1 MLRLCNF
8 LQSKN
13 DRFLRSTE
21 KSIVTWRSDVM
32 KNSIQSTG
40 ILERKRTW
48 ILSFCQNLS
57 KNSNMTKHNMWA
69 AAFIYLEDVGS
80 TPTPFYSSGFG
91 TFQHENLSRFGVPF
105 ISFWSRFVG
114 ETNYIFLK
122 SCHRSHQLF
131 NVNQCGC
138 TYISNKETLL
148 HVP

>member
-1 MLRLCNF
+1 MYPFPRIRHGYWHMLRLCKF

-13 DRFLRSTE
+13 DRLLRSTE

-32 KNSIQSTG
+32 KNNIQSTG

-48 ILSFCQNLS
+48 ILRFCQNLS

-91 TFQHENLSRFGVPF
+91 TFQHDRSIPF
-105 ISFWSRFVG
+105 WSPLHLVLISFCRW
-114 ETNYIFLK
+114 NQLYIPQILPSVTSTF
-122 SCHRSHQLF
+122 HQS
-131 NVNQCGC
+131 
-138 TYISNKETLL
+138 I
-148 HVP
+148 